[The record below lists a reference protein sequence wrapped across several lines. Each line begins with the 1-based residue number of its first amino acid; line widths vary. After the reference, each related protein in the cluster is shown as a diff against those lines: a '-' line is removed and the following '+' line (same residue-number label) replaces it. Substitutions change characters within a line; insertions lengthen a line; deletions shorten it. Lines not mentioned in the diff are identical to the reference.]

1 MSQTF
6 VDLQL
11 LPQLVQKTTQLLE
24 LAVDELL
31 RIKWTDSEAN
41 TDSGYSRLACE
52 KFQEAFHL
60 SDCKNIMIMEIKPP
74 DIQITFSNIENAN
87 NHFKRKIE
95 LKSCKDSGVIPG
107 STISKLDFNTW
118 VIFCRRSSNNS
129 KFEFRYGRY
138 YLGINITPE
147 DRFQD
152 RTPRPH
158 LSWNKYQ
165 PSTDDPILE
174 KISNDQEWI
183 KKYARAAVNRIR
195 ANKKSWQDDLVREII
210 KIAILEN
217 ISLENLNQ
225 DVKKGSDDFST

>member
-1 MSQTF
+1 
-6 VDLQL
+6 
-11 LPQLVQKTTQLLE
+11 
-24 LAVDELL
+24 
-31 RIKWTDSEAN
+31 
-41 TDSGYSRLACE
+41 
-52 KFQEAFHL
+52 
-60 SDCKNIMIMEIKPP
+60 MIVEIKPP
-74 DIQITFSNIENAN
+74 DIQITFSDENVN

-95 LKSCKDSGVIPG
+95 LKSCKESGVIPG

-129 KFEFRYGRY
+129 KFGFRYGRY

-165 PSTDDPILE
+165 LSTDDPILE

-183 KKYARAAVNRIR
+183 KKYARAAINRIR
-195 ANKKSWQDDLVREII
+195 ANKKSWQDDLVREMI

-217 ISLENLNQ
+217 ISLEELNQ
-225 DVKKGSDDFST
+225 DVKKENDDSSV